1 MPDVV
6 SSELSTGP
14 GTLVE
19 WKCSQILPVQA
30 QSAGVTQG
38 ADRGL
43 GPGETGLWAAVIL
56 SGGYQT
62 FFSK

>member
-1 MPDVV
+1 MVVWLGTETLGGEVGIREQRSIMPDVV

-38 ADRGL
+38 ADRDL
-43 GPGETGLWAAVIL
+43 
-56 SGGYQT
+56 
-62 FFSK
+62 